1 MQLLREAGKQH
12 HCLVHAYVLMTNHVH
27 LLITPTDKGALS
39 RCMQALGR
47 RYVTYFNK
55 TYHRTGTLWEGR
67 YKSALVD
74 NQTYLLMCYRY
85 IELNPVRA
93 AMVASPE
100 NYPWSSFHTNALGKS
115 DLLLHPHEEYLA
127 LGVDAAQ
134 RQAAYR
140 SLFENVLSDD
150 QLLEIRAHLQQQR
163 ALGTNRFQAA
173 IEAELSRVARIRPRG
188 RPRKGF

>member
-1 MQLLREAGKQH
+1 
-12 HCLVHAYVLMTNHVH
+12 MTNHVH
-27 LLITPTDKGALS
+27 LLMTPDAKGALS

-74 NQTYLLMCYRY
+74 NQTYLLTCYRY

-93 AMVASPE
+93 AMVADPQD
-100 NYPWSSFHTNALGKS
+100 YPWSSFRANALGKS
-115 DLLLHPHEEYLA
+115 DPLIRPHDEYLA

-140 SLFENVLSDD
+140 SLFKNALSDD
-150 QLLEIRAHLQQQR
+150 QLLDIRVHLQQQR

-173 IEAELSRVARIRPRG
+173 IEAELGRVAQIRPRG